1 MYKIINSQL
10 NSINFFS
17 LNLSLSTSS
26 YLHTMETILKIN
38 GLKKNFSGQKA
49 VDDISFSINQ
59 GSVFG
64 LLGPNGAGKTT
75 LLRMI
80 TGIFLPDEGN
90 ITLNGNPFEPLRDN
104 GLIGY
109 MPEERGLYK
118 KMKIGEQVLY
128 LARLKGLSK
137 KEAMENIKSWFIKF
151 QMESWWNKKVEDL
164 SKGMSQK
171 LQFVTTVVHNP
182 KLIILDEPFSGLDP
196 VNANLIKDEIFNL
209 AKAGATIIF
218 STHRMEQVEEICD
231 QIVLVNKGQKILDG
245 TVSQVK
251 QDFKENI
258 FEIGFDQPVLPELT
272 AIHLF
277 NLKSAA
283 THQLKI
289 QINEGFTNNDVIQYF
304 INKGLNIRSFH
315 EVLPSLNDIFIRLVQ
330 GTPEA
335 RQFQH

>member
-1 MYKIINSQL
+1 
-10 NSINFFS
+10 
-17 LNLSLSTSS
+17 
-26 YLHTMETILKIN
+26 MEQILKIN

-258 FEIGFDQPVLPELT
+258 FEIGFDQPVLPEHS

>member
-1 MYKIINSQL
+1 
-10 NSINFFS
+10 
-17 LNLSLSTSS
+17 
-26 YLHTMETILKIN
+26 
-38 GLKKNFSGQKA
+38 
-49 VDDISFSINQ
+49 
-59 GSVFG
+59 
-64 LLGPNGAGKTT
+64 
-75 LLRMI
+75 
-80 TGIFLPDEGN
+80 
-90 ITLNGNPFEPLRDN
+90 
-104 GLIGY
+104 
-109 MPEERGLYK
+109 
-118 KMKIGEQVLY
+118 
-128 LARLKGLSK
+128 
-137 KEAMENIKSWFIKF
+137 
-151 QMESWWNKKVEDL
+151 
-164 SKGMSQK
+164 MSQK

-258 FEIGFDQPVLPELT
+258 FEIGFDQPVLPEHT

-283 THQLKI
+283 TNQLKI